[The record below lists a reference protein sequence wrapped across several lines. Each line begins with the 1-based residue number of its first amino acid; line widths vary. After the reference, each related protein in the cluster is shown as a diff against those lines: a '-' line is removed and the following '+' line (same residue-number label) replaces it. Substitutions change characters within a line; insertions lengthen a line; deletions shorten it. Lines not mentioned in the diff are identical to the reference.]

1 MAATMTYVGVLVIEE
16 CCACHITFAM
26 PADFQRRCRDA
37 GPKMTFHC
45 PLGHPQRYS
54 ASETQRLKDQ
64 LAAERR
70 RRENAE
76 TLAVA
81 AHDQATAAER
91 SKRAYKG
98 QLTRARKRIGNGVC
112 PCCSRHFTNVER
124 HMRGQH
130 PGYAD
135 SEADQ

>member
-1 MAATMTYVGVLVIEE
+1 MNGTLTYTGVLAIEE
-16 CCACHITFAM
+16 CYSCHIRFAM
-26 PADFQRRCRDA
+26 PEDFQRRCREA

-45 PLGHPQRYS
+45 PLGHAQCYS
-54 ASETQRLKDQ
+54 VSDAQRLREQ
-64 LAAERR
+64 LDGWRRRAER
-70 RRENAE
+70 AE

-81 AHDQATAAER
+81 ANDQATAAER

-98 QLTRARKRIGNGVC
+98 HLTRERKRIGNGVC

-130 PGYAD
+130 PGYAA
-135 SEADQ
+135 SEL